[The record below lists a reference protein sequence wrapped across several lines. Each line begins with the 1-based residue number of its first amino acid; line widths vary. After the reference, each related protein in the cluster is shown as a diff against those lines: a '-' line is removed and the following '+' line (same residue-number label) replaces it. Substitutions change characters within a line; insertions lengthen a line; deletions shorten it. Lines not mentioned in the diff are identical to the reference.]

1 MKFHEKDMYK
11 ACRLQTIITFMQ
23 KEPSKNITES
33 TWQKP
38 TPVIAQNY
46 SKKISLRLLILNKSL

>member
-38 TPVIAQNY
+38 TSVIAQNY
-46 SKKISLRLLILNKSL
+46 